1 MICFDGDELYMLSHL
16 DRYKVVVR
24 LLKVAILRPLTY
36 QGGLTNEC
44 ILNVLYLFLFYYF
57 ILAMS

>member
-1 MICFDGDELYMLSHL
+1 MICFNGDELYMLSHL

-36 QGGLTNEC
+36 QAGLTNEC
-44 ILNVLYLFLFYYF
+44 ILKCDVSFLFYYF